1 MKTTLS
7 ILILFIPTIYINSSV
22 QAQSWDFDGQATSG
36 ESIGTTNGQPFT
48 IITFNEPRL
57 TVTALGNIGIGTGSP
72 TYLLDVN
79 GGDINLADDADF
91 YRIAGWEALF
101 MDAPGNM
108 MVGTRHPLSSLTSG
122 INNVLV
128 GRDCGKFLTTGNE
141 NTFFGT
147 FAGKVSTT
155 AENCTFVGHQ
165 AGTANTSGGLNTF
178 LGNRA
183 GVKNIEGHKN
193 IFIGYRCG
201 QNMTYGDDNVF
212 AGSWSGSDLT
222 DTTGN
227 NQNVILG
234 SQAGYNGPGSLTKA
248 SRVTLVG
255 YNAEASD
262 TLTNAGAIGANAY
275 VEAKNALVLGSIA
288 GVNGAGGAENTN
300 VGIGTTTPDN
310 RLEIVRGAQGSNVSG
325 LRLWSL
331 VGSTPYSPSGAVLTI
346 DGNGDVILVEAS
358 GGGGDTTSI
367 GNYCSETQNPV
378 SENYEIPLDSAN
390 YYFTGLEDWVDNVGI
405 GIPCNAQ
412 LGAKLHVYQENW
424 TQEYIPHDPNN
435 SYAGL
440 FEDNAHSNTYWGVGV
455 AGLAYGEAEWN
466 FGGLFSAFGAIDNN
480 VGVYASAP
488 VDSGVNFAGFF
499 NGDVYATSM
508 YLPSDSKLKTDIETL
523 ESGLSILLNL
533 NPKQYLYQKD
543 RYPQLELPYGR
554 QYGFLAQEMQ
564 MILPSLT
571 KQAIRPSS
579 VLKGQTSDELEFNTI
594 NYQGLIPIVVK
605 AIQEQQVIID
615 QKTAEIASLE
625 MEVQRLSGLESDLSN
640 LKRRLADLE
649 NKK

>member
-1 MKTTLS
+1 MRLD
-7 ILILFIPTIYINSSV
+7 
-22 QAQSWDFDGQATSG
+22 ASG
-36 ESIGTTNGQPFT
+36 N
-48 IITFNEPRL
+48 L
-57 TVTALGNIGIGTGSP
+57 GIGTASP
-72 TYLLDVN
+72 TYLLHVN
-79 GGDINLADDADF
+79 GGDINLADAADF

-128 GRDCGKFLTTGNE
+128 GQDCGKFLTTGNE

-147 FAGKVSTT
+147 FAGKVSST

-234 SQAGYNGPGSLTKA
+234 SQAGYNSPGSLTKA
-248 SRVTLVG
+248 SKVTLVG

-310 RLEIVRGAQGSNVSG
+310 RLEIVRGAQGNNVSG

-331 VGSTPYSPSGAVLTI
+331 VGSTPDSPTGAVLTI
-346 DGNGDVILVEAS
+346 DGNGDVILVSDTS
-358 GGGGDTTSI
+358 GVSVI
-367 GNYCSETQNPV
+367 GNYCSEAQNPLTD
-378 SENYEIPLDSAN
+378 SYEIPLGDYN
-390 YYFTGLEDWVDNVGI
+390 YYFSGLEPLDTSLVSKSDVGI
-405 GIPCNAQ
+405 GMDCNSF
-412 LGAKLHVYQENW
+412 LSGKLHVHQENISFPDQGSSGSAAGYFNN
-424 TQEYIPHDPNN
+424 TATEAFRSYGIFSESVGSSHD
-435 SYAGL
+435 L
-440 FEDNAHSNTYWGVGV
+440 
-455 AGLAYGEAEWN
+455 N
-466 FGGLFSAFGAIDNN
+466 FGGRFEAQNAEKEN
-480 VGVYASAP
+480 VGVEGVAVHPAANNPENYGGRFFADSATYNYGIWAEAPNVTDSWAAYIVGAGYLDDSSWSYAS
-488 VDSGVNFAGFF
+488 DK
-499 NGDVYATSM
+499 
-508 YLPSDSKLKTDIETL
+508 KLKKNISEIDNYLNLLQQLRPKKYEFRVDEFPQLNLPDGEKYGLIAQELEDVFPNLVCKTKSPAKLDKAGIETYP
-523 ESGLSILLNL
+523 SI
-533 NPKQYLYQKD
+533 
-543 RYPQLELPYGR
+543 
-554 QYGFLAQEMQ
+554 
-564 MILPSLT
+564 
-571 KQAIRPSS
+571 
-579 VLKGQTSDELEFNTI
+579 EFKSIKYTE
-594 NYQGLIPIVVK
+594 LIPILIG
-605 AIQEQQVIID
+605 AIQEQQKIIEEKGIRID
-615 QKTAEIASLE
+615 NLE
-625 MEVQRLSGLESDLSN
+625 KEVKRLSALEDDMADIN
-640 LKRRLADLE
+640 KRLAAIE